1 MITSPST
8 ESGSTTQVELII
20 AEKATEQIQNIASE
34 IDAMIR
40 RTESRE
46 EIQIPGDDKEKGVFI
61 EATTITVVVT
71 EKAEQKVE
79 DKPEIESKEVEK
91 ELPSNERDH
100 PDSNRKEK
108 SSKNCEPMEI
118 QPVSPTPLQMTIEEE
133 RPEEN
138 KIVVKEKEK
147 INGSLNALRIVE
159 SEEEI
164 SEIIPDEV
172 SNLNHKAAKTNGTGP
187 DPYKNVVVEMEK
199 YDVRYVPLKGSEES
213 EDQQDSTKSSNGGA
227 KTVKDIIDSINKSQ
241 SLLKLN
247 SEERRTSNGSINTRI
262 RELERKETECKEML
276 NEIDLDRK
284 IGSLGRDEELED
296 VPVVIRELQTY
307 VCRDGEEKDGE
318 GSNVLFKKCRP
329 TSGSHDWNP
338 LPKPKRSSPAA
349 TPN

>member
-46 EIQIPGDDKEKGVFI
+46 EIQIPGDDKEKGVSI

-71 EKAEQKVE
+71 EKPEQKVE

-91 ELPSNERDH
+91 ELPSNDKDH

-133 RPEEN
+133 RPEEK

-172 SNLNHKAAKTNGTGP
+172 SNLNRAAAKTNGTGP

-213 EDQQDSTKSSNGGA
+213 EDQQDSCKSSNGGA

-284 IGSLGRDEELED
+284 IGSLGREEELED

-307 VCRDGEEKDGE
+307 VSREEEGKDGE